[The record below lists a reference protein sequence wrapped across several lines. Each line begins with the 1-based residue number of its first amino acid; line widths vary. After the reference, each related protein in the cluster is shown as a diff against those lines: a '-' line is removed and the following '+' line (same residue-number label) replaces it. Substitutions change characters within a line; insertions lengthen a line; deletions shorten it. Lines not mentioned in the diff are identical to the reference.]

1 MAKNL
6 FQEFLSRGLCVI
18 PLRKGLPQVE
28 WSRYYDAMPT
38 ADEAKGWDDA
48 GHREYALLCGK
59 QSGVI
64 GLDIDTDDTSLF
76 YTLAGDT
83 PLRKVGSKGFTAFY
97 RYNGELNNAWGSIP
111 GGGPLVALLADKRLT
126 TIPPSPH
133 RVTGKNY
140 TWLEGDSFNDLPTI
154 NPDFFTFMD
163 AKYPKPVRKIWTAPP
178 VTYDSKVDLSDA
190 ADMLDYI
197 SSDCPRDSWI
207 EIGMALRDEFGD
219 AACHLW
225 HNWSQKAGKRYNHND
240 AQSAWRSF
248 SGHGVTIG
256 TLWHHADKGGWRPK
270 YREPVG
276 GFEVDISYIFEKK
289 KSTEDRPTKIKV
301 GGMVGLIAD
310 WITETAISPQP
321 SLSLSAAIAFVSMIK
336 GGRVCHQMR
345 GARTNL
351 MCISM
356 APTGSGKDWP
366 QEAID
371 HLAIELGMDK
381 HLMAKPTSGTALLK
395 GIEKS
400 GGIALLKVDEVG
412 RYMGHIT
419 SKNAQSF
426 QSEIGDYM
434 IELFSSSTRTFR
446 GKQYADEKA
455 NPSIIIKNPHFCCY
469 GSSVPEK
476 FKQAC
481 QSSTVIDGF
490 LNRWLMFS
498 STTWPDRDFTAKQTI
513 SPQVVD
519 AIRYWMGNN
528 ELSID
533 AYGAPT
539 KPKVLSFTPEAFDV
553 FKEFEAEQHTL
564 VKTTPHPFNAM
575 YVRSAE
581 QVVKLSLVLTD
592 DDAIGINELQSAIDI
607 VRQSNAHIMDFAKGI
622 TDNDHE
628 ARVAYVL
635 DVIKRCGTISREHL
649 TYKTRKL
656 SNRERK
662 EVVEQLIES
671 GEVLA
676 KQDGKKVSLSLPD

>member
-1 MAKNL
+1 MFLDFRAK
-6 FQEFLSRGLCVI
+6 GLAVI
-18 PLRKGLPQVE
+18 PLEGGKPQAE
-28 WSRYYDAMPT
+28 WSRYYEQLPS
-38 ADEAKGWDDA
+38 EKECQKWDNA
-48 GHREYALLCGK
+48 GYKEYAVLCGAV
-59 QSGVI
+59 SGVI
-64 GLDIDTDDTSLF
+64 ALDIDTNDTALF
-76 YTLAGDT
+76 YAIAGET

-97 RYNGELNNAWGSIP
+97 RYNGERSQTWG
-111 GGGPLVALLADKRLT
+111 GVVELLSDKRLT

-133 RVTGKNY
+133 RKTGIPY
-140 TWLEGDSFNDLPTI
+140 VWMGESDSFDNLPAI

-163 AKYPKPVRKIWTAPP
+163 AKYPKQSTRAWVTPVE
-178 VTYDSKVDLSDA
+178 YNDKVELQEA
-190 ADMLDYI
+190 AEMLDYI
-197 SSDCPRDSWI
+197 SSDCPRDEWVQV
-207 EIGMALRDEFGD
+207 GMALRDEFGD

-225 HNWSQKAGKRYNHND
+225 HDWSAKAGRRYNHND
-240 AQSAWRSF
+240 AQAAWRSF
-248 SGHGVTIG
+248 GGHGVTIG
-256 TLWHHADKGGWRPK
+256 TLVYFAKQGGWLPTRSDSNNS
-270 YREPVG
+270 
-276 GFEVDISYIFEKK
+276 GFSVDISYIFDKK
-289 KSTEDRPTKIKV
+289 KSDDRPAQVKV
-301 GGMVGLIAD
+301 SGLVGLIAD

-321 SLSLSAAIAFVSMIK
+321 ALSLSAALAFVGMLK
-336 GGRVCHQMR
+336 GGRVCHQIR

-371 HLAIELGMDK
+371 HLAIELGLDK

-426 QSEIGDYM
+426 QSEIGDYI

-513 SPQVVD
+513 SQQVVD
-519 AIRYWMGNN
+519 AIRYWMASN
-528 ELSID
+528 EIAVD
-533 AYGAPT
+533 AYGNPT
-539 KPKVLSFTPEAFDV
+539 KPKVLSFTPEAFDI
-553 FKEFEAEQHTL
+553 FKAFESEQHDL
-564 VKTTPHPFNAM
+564 VKSVPHPFNAM

-581 QVVKLSLVLTD
+581 QVVKLSLVLCD
-592 DDAIGINELQSAIDI
+592 DDAIGISELNSAIDI

-622 TDNDHE
+622 TDNEHE
-628 ARVAYVL
+628 AKVAYVL
-635 DVIKRCGTISREHL
+635 DVIKRCGIITREHL

-671 GEVLA
+671 GEVIA
-676 KQDGKKVSLSLPD
+676 KQDGKKVSLSLPE

>member
-1 MAKNL
+1 M
-6 FQEFLSRGLCVI
+6 FHQFLSRGLCVI
-18 PLRKGLPQVE
+18 PLRKGVPQVE

-38 ADEAKGWDDA
+38 EDEARGWDEA
-48 GHREYALLCGK
+48 GHKEYALLCGK

-64 GLDIDTDDTSLF
+64 GLDIDTDDTAFF
-76 YTLAGDT
+76 YTLAGET

-97 RYNGELNNAWGSIP
+97 KYNGELNNAWGVAP
-111 GGGPLVALLADKRLT
+111 TGGPLVAILSDKRLT

-133 RVTGKNY
+133 RKTSDIYKWIDGEIFEN
-140 TWLEGDSFNDLPTI
+140 LPSI
-154 NPDFFTFMD
+154 NPDFLTFMD
-163 AKYPKPVRKIWTAPP
+163 AKYPKPPRKVWATP
-178 VTYDSKVDLSDA
+178 VTYDSKVYLDDA
-190 ADMLDYI
+190 AEMLDYV
-197 SSDCPRDSWI
+197 SSDCPRESWV

-225 HNWSQKAGKRYNHND
+225 HNWSAKAGKRYNHND
-240 AQSAWRSF
+240 AQAAWRSF

-256 TLWHHADKGGWRPK
+256 TLCHHAKEGGWLPK
-270 YREPVG
+270 PPPET
-276 GFEVDISYIFEKK
+276 GFSVDISYIFEKK
-289 KSTEDRPTKIKV
+289 KSDVRPAQVKV
-301 GGMVGLIAD
+301 SGLVGLIAD

-321 SLSLSAAIAFVSMIK
+321 ALSLSAALAFVGMLK
-336 GGRVCHQMR
+336 GGRVCHQIR

-371 HLAIELGMDK
+371 HLAIELGLDK

-426 QSEIGDYM
+426 QSEIGDYI

-513 SPQVVD
+513 SQQVVD
-519 AIRYWMGNN
+519 AIRYWMANN
-528 ELSID
+528 EICVDS
-533 AYGAPT
+533 YGNQT
-539 KPKVLSFTPEAFDV
+539 KPKVLSFTPEAFDI
-553 FKEFEAEQHTL
+553 FKAFESEQHDL
-564 VKTTPHPFNAM
+564 VKSTPHPFNAM

-581 QVVKLSLVLTD
+581 QVVKLSLVLCD
-592 DDAIGINELQSAIDI
+592 DDAIGVNELNSAIDI

-622 TDNDHE
+622 TDTDHE

-635 DVIKRCGTISREHL
+635 DVIKRCGIISREHL

-671 GEVLA
+671 GEVIA
-676 KQDGKKVSLSLPD
+676 KQDGKKVSLSIPE